1 LLNFWKSNE
10 KMEDGS
16 ISQPAPT
23 CMKWNNPPLGRLKTN
38 WDVALNSDGKRVG
51 IGVIIRDGVC
61 CS

>member
-1 LLNFWKSNE
+1 
-10 KMEDGS
+10 MEDGS

-38 WDVALNSDGKRVG
+38 WEVALNSDGKLVG

-61 CS
+61 YS